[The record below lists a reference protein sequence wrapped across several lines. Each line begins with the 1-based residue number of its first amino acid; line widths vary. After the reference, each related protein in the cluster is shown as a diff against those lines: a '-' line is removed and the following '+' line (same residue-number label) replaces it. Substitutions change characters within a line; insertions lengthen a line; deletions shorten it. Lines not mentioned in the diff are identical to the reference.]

1 MENTIVMNTQVS
13 LSRNINN
20 YPFPHKLNQSE
31 AMHIVN
37 KVSRI
42 LLTSPDLQQEDF
54 ILKNMKDITDIEK
67 TTLIERNIISNKF
80 SKNDISSILINKDKS
95 KFILINGDNHIEIK
109 IYMNNLNLNEAF
121 NIADQID
128 DILGE
133 KLDYSFNEN
142 LGYLASCPVNVGT
155 GLKASVTLHLPILSL
170 QKKIEN
176 YHNIGHKLGINI
188 KGICSERSNTLGN
201 MYEITNQNIIGRSEK
216 NTLESLKSM
225 IKEIITKEIESR
237 EILKIEANI
246 EVEDE
251 VYRSLG
257 ILQNARIISAQEVM
271 KHLSNIK
278 LGIEMDYIN
287 DINLDKVINL
297 MNGMKPALRLMSA
310 VTSSSDIER
319 ASYIRNEF
327 TLANRNKK

>member
-1 MENTIVMNTQVS
+1 MENTIVMNNQVS

-20 YPFPHKLNQSE
+20 YPFPHKLNESE
-31 AMHIVN
+31 AMYIVN
-37 KVSRI
+37 KVSKI
-42 LLTSPDLQQEDF
+42 LLNSPDLQQEDF
-54 ILKNMKDITDIEK
+54 ILKNMKDITDVEK
-67 TTLIERNIISNKF
+67 ITLIERNIISNKF
-80 SKNDISSILINKDKS
+80 SKNDISSILINKNKS
-95 KFILINGDNHIEIK
+95 KFILINDDNHIEIK
-109 IYMNNLNLNEAF
+109 IYMNNLDLDEALNTA
-121 NIADQID
+121 NHID

-133 KLDYSFNEN
+133 KLDYSFDEH
-142 LGYLASCPVNVGT
+142 LGYLTSCPANAGT
-155 GLKASVTLHLPILSL
+155 GLKASVTLHLPVLSL

-188 KGICSERSNTLGN
+188 KGICNEKSNTLGN

-216 NTLESLKSM
+216 NILESLKS
-225 IKEIITKEIESR
+225 IVKEIIEKEIDSR
-237 EILKIEANI
+237 EMLKIEANI

-257 ILQNARIISAQEVM
+257 ILENARIISAQETM

-287 DINLDKVINL
+287 DINLDKVTNL
-297 MNGMKPALRLMSA
+297 MKGMQPALRLMSPL
-310 VTSSSDIER
+310 TSNSDIER